1 MRKNEKEPKEGSID
15 RTEGERRPVY
25 PDSAREDVEKE
36 GPDPSAFMCVYA
48 GPEYFSKR
56 WPGGTVLGTMKFAGG
71 PANAEESEKEP
82 ENPGQKLAFCPICG
96 VKVRPEQKFCH
107 ECGSP
112 IQMPEPE
119 PQDQRRSEEENRE
132 DAGDEINDT
141 AKSGEFG
148 GTYGAEINGGGNGS
162 VNV

>member
-25 PDSAREDVEKE
+25 PDSAREDVEKG

-48 GPEYFSKR
+48 GPEYFSSR
-56 WPGGTVLGTMKFAGG
+56 WPGGTMLGTMKFAGG
-71 PANAEESEKEP
+71 PAKAEESEKEP
-82 ENPGQKLAFCPICG
+82 EDPGQKLTFCPICG

-119 PQDQRRSEEENRE
+119 PQEARRTEEENLGE
-132 DAGDEINDT
+132 TGTEISSGAEN
-141 AKSGEFG
+141 GEFG
-148 GTYGAEINGGGNGS
+148 SGFGTEINGGGSTG
-162 VNV
+162 V